1 MRHKCNAMRTRTSNS
16 LTRLQIAVRVLGG
29 MFNKSA
35 SPVYRSPR
43 NQLQLPV
50 SNARQMSNLA
60 GAR

>member
-1 MRHKCNAMRTRTSNS
+1 MQMRTSNS
-16 LTRLQIAVRVLGG
+16 LMRLQIAVRVLGG

-35 SPVYRSPR
+35 SPVCCSPR